1 MQSSGF
7 LPRRDVAQPGRALAW
22 GARGRQFKSARPDQF
37 KSSAVFLLLS
47 ACRFQKPDGPRAG
60 FPLLWR
66 SSSLYTELAMLEKLM
81 QPTTEE
87 GRLIFESR
95 QTTTVNYWAE
105 KDASGRWHGQVSH
118 AEGHPDWHPVV
129 ALHPGP
135 FTLVMGDG
143 RRLKVFLE
151 SLKGFFHGTEDQES

>member
-1 MQSSGF
+1 M
-7 LPRRDVAQPGRALAW
+7 P
-22 GARGRQFKSARPDQF
+22 
-37 KSSAVFLLLS
+37 
-47 ACRFQKPDGPRAG
+47 
-60 FPLLWR
+60 
-66 SSSLYTELAMLEKLM
+66 EKLM

-95 QTTTVNYWAE
+95 QTSTVNDWAE
-105 KDASGRWHGQVSH
+105 KDTSGRWHGQVSH
-118 AEGHPDWHPVV
+118 AERHPDWHPVV

-135 FTLVMGDG
+135 FTLVIGDG